1 MKHIVWVLAVL
12 LCVAG
17 SAFAGV
23 EKYCERYESSY
34 CLDLGEVPK
43 KTFIPARVQFYLA
56 PIMYDGWMTIGIYQP
71 LESDSRFRGPAK
83 TRRECYNDND
93 ELIYKK
99 TVKDRKP
106 NIFTDADDPTKM
118 SRGWM
123 FTYPFSLEVNF
134 NYYCIDSLWVKKANM
149 MAKGEQTYVEQYQGG
164 DDGEYGCEVPVQFYQ
179 LPSSD

>member
-1 MKHIVWVLAVL
+1 MKQIVGVLAVL
-12 LCVAG
+12 LCVTG

-43 KTFIPARVQFYLA
+43 KTFIPARFQLYLA
-56 PIMYDGWMTIGIYQP
+56 PTIYNGWMTVGVYQP
-71 LESDSRFRGPAK
+71 LDSESRFRGLAK
-83 TRRECYNDND
+83 TRRECYNDNN

-123 FTYPFSLEVNF
+123 FSYPFSLDVDF
-134 NYYCIDSLWVKKANM
+134 NYYCIDYLWVKKPNM
-149 MAKGEQTYVEQYQGG
+149 MAIGEQTYVEGYSGG
-164 DDGEYGCEVPVQFYQ
+164 DYGCEVPVQLYE